1 MAPKLDFDTSFLR
14 GFLKKLPWNESMM
27 FWNPDLFRE
36 FPWVFFPT
44 KFLTC
49 DGQHSAV
56 NFVNIRDFPTSLT
69 VLSSSQLD
77 FFQNLLDLSS
87 QKTINYVIYLR
98 NCKRGFSPLNKTP
111 LNPPFNEISHPGSRE
126 RRFPRLIWA
135 GSTLLS
141 TEGALN
147 EAISSLGEEEAEKM
161 VLIPKLGPGRRCVF
175 FIIFAYCFVFL
186 FFFRRKDKFAKE
198 DWFWK
203 LIFWCF
209 VLMIE
214 INNTPLDWYCIYM
227 YIDIYNTVHAYISE
241 SYVYNPFLPPGALLQ
256 ETRSFSFNH

>member
-186 FFFRRKDKFAKE
+186 FFFGGKISLPKKTGFE
-198 DWFWK
+198 SWFFDVSCWWLRSTTHL
-203 LIFWCF
+203 LIDT
-209 VLMIE
+209 VYI
-214 INNTPLDWYCIYM
+214 CI
-227 YIDIYNTVHAYISE
+227 
-241 SYVYNPFLPPGALLQ
+241 
-256 ETRSFSFNH
+256 